1 MTKPLPTLADFEGDW
16 SIDRQIDDHRVG
28 QLGRFRGTARFLTVP
43 SGLAYHETGLLTLGS
58 AAPVTATRDYLWRWQ
73 AGRICV
79 DYVDG
84 RPFHDFN
91 PAAPSAHHHCLPDDY
106 TVTYDFSDW
115 PRWHAHWR
123 VTGPRKD
130 YTMIS
135 RYKR

>member
-1 MTKPLPTLADFEGDW
+1 M
-16 SIDRQIDDHRVG
+16 
-28 QLGRFRGTARFLTVP
+28 P